1 MSTYFIALDTEEGRD
16 PLGSKGSPTQE
27 TEGVSVSARCLLDII
42 EADGEAPENTQKS
55 ERERKLGTGF
65 CTPSASQK

>member
-27 TEGVSVSARCLLDII
+27 TEGVSVSTRCLLDIVK
-42 EADGEAPENTQKS
+42 ANGETPENTRKS
-55 ERERKLGTGF
+55 ECERKLGTEF
-65 CTPSASQK
+65 RTSSASQK